1 VNRPDKIAFV
11 EQMNQAF
18 STTPHVILA
27 SFRGL
32 SVNQA
37 TVLRSRVRQA
47 GGRFRVIKNR
57 LAKLAA
63 VGTPVEPLVEH
74 LGGPCAIATHES
86 DPISLAK
93 TLADF
98 CKENPQLEML
108 AGIVDAKD
116 LLDVKGVK
124 ELAALPG
131 LSELRAQL
139 LSLIQAPATQ
149 LVRLL
154 GTPGTQVAR
163 ALDAHREKQEQ
174 A

>member
-1 VNRPDKIAFV
+1 
-11 EQMNQAF
+11 
-18 STTPHVILA
+18 
-27 SFRGL
+27 
-32 SVNQA
+32 
-37 TVLRSRVRQA
+37 
-47 GGRFRVIKNR
+47 
-57 LAKLAA
+57 
-63 VGTPVEPLVEH
+63 
-74 LGGPCAIATHES
+74 
-86 DPISLAK
+86 
-93 TLADF
+93 
-98 CKENPQLEML
+98 ML